1 QLFTDHENV
10 SQYNQI
16 NDSNYYSN
24 EIFDIHWQ
32 LNDIEGNIE
41 ELPTIIIKILI
52 PIINESI
59 NKQSMNSNEYNT
71 LINNSII
78 NDIELINS
86 RQMSNYN
93 IKNTMNN
100 MKENEENHCNNELIY
115 DKMKIIDLSY
125 EQDSNNK
132 TDQQY
137 EMIGKLIGNEIMNLT
152 SFFKYYCQFNFI

>member
-1 QLFTDHENV
+1 MSQLKLDHHGKPGSTQLFTDHENV
-10 SQYNQI
+10 SQYNQM

-32 LNDIEGNIE
+32 LNNIEGNIE

-59 NKQSMNSNEYNT
+59 NKQSINSNEYNT

-86 RQMSNYN
+86 RQISNYN
-93 IKNTMNN
+93 IKNIMNN
-100 MKENEENHCNNELIY
+100 MKENEENNCNNEFIY

-125 EQDSNNK
+125 EQDLNNK
-132 TDQQY
+132 IDQQY
-137 EMIGKLIGNEIMNLT
+137 EMIAP
-152 SFFKYYCQFNFI
+152 FN

>member
-1 QLFTDHENV
+1 
-10 SQYNQI
+10 
-16 NDSNYYSN
+16 
-24 EIFDIHWQ
+24 
-32 LNDIEGNIE
+32 
-41 ELPTIIIKILI
+41 
-52 PIINESI
+52 
-59 NKQSMNSNEYNT
+59 MNSNEYNT

-100 MKENEENHCNNELIY
+100 TKENEENHCNNELIY

-137 EMIGKLIGNEIMNLT
+137 EMIGKLIRNEIMNLT
-152 SFFKYYCQFNFI
+152 SFSKKYYCQFNFI

>member
-1 QLFTDHENV
+1 
-10 SQYNQI
+10 
-16 NDSNYYSN
+16 
-24 EIFDIHWQ
+24 
-32 LNDIEGNIE
+32 
-41 ELPTIIIKILI
+41 
-52 PIINESI
+52 
-59 NKQSMNSNEYNT
+59 MNSNEYNT

-100 MKENEENHCNNELIY
+100 MKENEENNYNNELIY

-137 EMIGKLIGNEIMNLT
+137 EMIGKLIRNEIMNLT
-152 SFFKYYCQFNFI
+152 SFF